1 MLLLTLSFVCQTEP
15 LTERFIVNTK
25 DTPICSNPHSE
36 ISVKVVAVVGL
47 LLKSYWNSDSPSFN
61 SVELP
66 GASQD
71 HPFTITT
78 MMPGSGHN
86 QQPGPPSES
95 SGQEAPEA
103 LPQPIGFFT

>member
-1 MLLLTLSFVCQTEP
+1 MLLLTLSVVCQAEP
-15 LTERFIVNTK
+15 FTDRFIVDTK
-25 DTPICSNPHSE
+25 DTPIYSNPYSE

-61 SVELP
+61 SMELRE
-66 GASQD
+66 GSQD

-78 MMPGSGHN
+78 VMPGSGHN
-86 QQPGPPSES
+86 QKPGPPSKS